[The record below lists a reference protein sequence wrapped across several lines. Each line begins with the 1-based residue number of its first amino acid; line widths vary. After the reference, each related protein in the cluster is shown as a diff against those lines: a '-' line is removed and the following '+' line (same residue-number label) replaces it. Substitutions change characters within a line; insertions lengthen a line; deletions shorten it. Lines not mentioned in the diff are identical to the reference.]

1 MTIQELA
8 EYGKLRAAIAALEA
22 RNEEILSAATSSV
35 QKMTG
40 MPSAKGTTS
49 DIVGN
54 SASKM
59 ADIEGMIAR
68 KKWEM
73 EKKRDSIAEYISTVS
88 DPIVFAAMTC
98 HYLDGDT
105 WNQAA
110 QKLGGNTGDSLR
122 MEVKRYVRK
131 NP

>member
-1 MTIQELA
+1 MTVQELA
-8 EYGKLRAAIAALEA
+8 EYGKLRAAIAALEV
-22 RNEEILSAATSSV
+22 RKEEVLSAATSSV
-35 QKMTG
+35 QEMTG
-40 MPSAKGTTS
+40 MPGAKGTTS
-49 DIVGN
+49 DIVGK

-59 ADIEGMIAR
+59 ADIEGMISK

-73 EKKRDSIAEYISTVS
+73 EKKRDSIVEYIATVT

-105 WNQAA
+105 WNTAA
-110 QKLGGNTGDSLR
+110 QKIGGNTGDSLR